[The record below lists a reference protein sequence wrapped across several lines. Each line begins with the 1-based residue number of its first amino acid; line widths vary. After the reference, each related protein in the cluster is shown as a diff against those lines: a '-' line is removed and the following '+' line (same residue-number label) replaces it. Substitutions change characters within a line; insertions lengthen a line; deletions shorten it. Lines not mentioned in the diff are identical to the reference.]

1 MDFLGIGVL
10 VIGIAFAIISIF
22 LAKALNNLASVLKG
36 VNKTVDQL
44 PGQLDSVM
52 KQTSDVLHTSNDTL
66 GDVNDK
72 IQALSPLFYIIG
84 DLGQASR
91 EVSSSL
97 VDATRSM
104 KKKTGD
110 GEHVVSEKGLS
121 GLTGAIAFTY
131 FLSQRK
137 QALQELKPQ
146 STANKPVV
154 QTKKP
159 VTKVD

>member
-10 VIGIAFAIISIF
+10 VIGIAFIIISIF
-22 LAKALNNLASVLKG
+22 LAKALNNLAKVLNG

-44 PGQLDSVM
+44 PGQLDQVM
-52 KQTSDVLHTSNDTL
+52 KQTSEVLHTSNDTL
-66 GDVNDK
+66 GDVNNK

-97 VDATRSM
+97 LDATKSM
-104 KKKTGD
+104 KKKTSD
-110 GEHVVSEKGLS
+110 GEHVVGEKGLS

-137 QALQELKPQ
+137 KALKELLPQ
-146 STANKPVV
+146 KAAATEPRVEK
-154 QTKKP
+154 
-159 VTKVD
+159 